1 MTNLELLD
9 ILGDIKGAYILQ
21 AQALRSGEK
30 KAVIRK
36 LSRKRTL
43 LIAAVISLLL
53 LLVGCAAAI
62 VYLQKANLG
71 HVEFSDALWMNG
83 TPYEKDVLSLSGYMD
98 SPQYRAMQEWINFE
112 NSYDMDGTLL
122 KKADADNYIAPPD
135 YDSYLCY
142 TDEMCAKID
151 ELCGKYNLS
160 LAGPTYFPATTDEVL
175 DAVAVSSIE
184 NPALGGM
191 VPLNTGLFYRSGS
204 FRLDGSLEHRFASRD
219 NVDTV
224 NFVYMCSKKNVFF
237 TTYLTTDDIATF
249 DSWEFTAWDGTKLLL
264 AQNKERG
271 LIFAD
276 TEDYFTS
283 IVLYFSLSET
293 KEINNPGLRK
303 DMEEIADSFAYALHP
318 REPEAQWLK
327 YPNIV
332 VSQMDAYD
340 TFDTYFARWMPGS
353 LGSSWYSPDYQ
364 QKFVDLDGDGIDEML
379 IWNVR
384 TGVVYEIVSRADGVR
399 CIYGY
404 GNYADDITLRPMYLC
419 AGNILEK
426 DCSDPQGGPQYE
438 YYRIQDS
445 QLVLVETVM
454 KRYDGKFYWSEAG
467 GASSLFWTEITEAE
481 YDAVREKYSRI
492 KEGVDSAVPVTLVK
506 NAWEDDLLRVLMDR
520 KVFYNADFG
529 KEYYLTAYCREIGD
543 KIDLPVFVTRYTF
556 VDMDADGIQEAVV
569 DFRYGQN
576 TEVACMVLRA
586 DGGTVFGEEFYYR
599 QLYQLKADGTFAWS
613 GSSSNNGWAR
623 LQWGDNNRW
632 ICEPAENG
640 EGRADVQW
648 YSYPL
653 TADMHEDSSF
663 TLFREVFLPTAE
675 STEPVTVYQMKT
687 LCESKGFYFYVP
699 YENSFIVTMPGS
711 TVTGTLENGFVTNM
725 VYTLYLDPIDT
736 GADPYG
742 YTLEVGVE
750 QLNKDTHSYFIYRP
764 HTTPIAAPGGDVLAE
779 YINWHRVHPRD
790 QYTNWDSS
798 LIIY

>member
-1 MTNLELLD
+1 MKGLDLLTLLTNVKSE
-9 ILGDIKGAYILQ
+9 YIMQ

-36 LSRKRTL
+36 LSRKHAL

-53 LLVGCAAAI
+53 LLVGCAAVLI
-62 VYLQKANLG
+62 SLQKANLG
-71 HVEFSDALWMNG
+71 HMVFSDVLWMDG
-83 TPYEKDVLSLSGYMD
+83 TPFEKDVLSLSGYVD
-98 SPQYRAMQEWINFE
+98 SPQYRAMQEWMDFE
-112 NSYDMDGTLL
+112 NSYDRDRDLL
-122 KKADADNYIAPPD
+122 KQADADGYMAPPD
-135 YDSYLCY
+135 YDSYPCY
-142 TDEMCAKID
+142 TNEMCAKID
-151 ELCGKYNLS
+151 ELCDKYGLS

-191 VPLNTGLFYRSGS
+191 VHPNTGRFYRSGS

-237 TTYLTTDDIATF
+237 TTSITTDDIATF
-249 DSWEFTAWDGTKLLL
+249 DSWEYTAWDGTKLLL

-271 LIFAD
+271 LIFAE
-276 TEDYFTS
+276 TEDCFTS
-283 IVLYFSLSET
+283 IVLYFSLNET
-293 KEINNPGLRK
+293 LEVNNPGLRK
-303 DMEEIADSFAYALHP
+303 DMEEIADSFAYALQPH
-318 REPEAQWLK
+318 EPEAQWLQ

-332 VSQMDAYD
+332 VSQMDDYD
-340 TFDTYFARWMPGS
+340 TLDAYFARWMPGS
-353 LGSSWYSPDYQ
+353 VGSEAYSPDYQ

-384 TGVVYEIVSRADGVR
+384 TGVVYEVVSRIGGVR
-399 CIYGY
+399 CIYGGGTY
-404 GNYADDITLRPMYLC
+404 GDDDHTVEMYLC
-419 AGNILEK
+419 EGNLLEK
-426 DCSDPQGGPQYE
+426 DCGSLQGKQQYE
-438 YYRIQDS
+438 YYRMQNS
-445 QLVLVETVM
+445 QLVLVETIM
-454 KRYDGKFYWSEAG
+454 ESNDGKFYWSESG
-467 GASSLFWTEITEAE
+467 GASSMMWTEITEAE
-481 YDAVREKYSRI
+481 YDAVREKYGRI
-492 KEGVDSAVPVTLVK
+492 IEGVQSAAPAALVK
-506 NAWEDDLLRVLMDR
+506 DAWEDDLLRVLMNQR
-520 KVFYNADFG
+520 EFYFADMG
-529 KEYYLTAYCREIGD
+529 KEYYLNAYCRETSD
-543 KIDLPVFVTRYTF
+543 RIDLPVSVTRYTF

-576 TEVACMVLRA
+576 SEVACMVLRA

-613 GSSSNNGWAR
+613 GSSSNSGWAR

-632 ICEPAENG
+632 ISEPAENG
-640 EGRADVQW
+640 EGKTDVQW

-663 TLFREVFLPTAE
+663 TLFREVFLLTAE
-675 STEPVTVYQMKT
+675 RMESVTEEQLKT
-687 LCESKGFYFYVP
+687 LCETKGFYFYVP
-699 YENSFIVTMPGS
+699 YENSFIITMPGS
-711 TVTGTLENGFVTNM
+711 TVTGILENGFVTNM

-764 HTTPIAAPGGDVLAE
+764 HTTPIAAPGVDALAE